1 MRRGEIIELWGNR
14 KGEKKI
20 VFCAE
25 RASLRSSFLLCAIC
39 TLMTGT
45 GIENEVGRK

>member
-20 VFCAE
+20 VFCA
-25 RASLRSSFLLCAIC
+25 
-39 TLMTGT
+39 
-45 GIENEVGRK
+45 RKSKFAFFFPTMRDLHINDRNRNRK